1 MNEKK
6 DILER
11 LSNLLIERKYHAGDS
26 SYTAQLYNAGNEK
39 ILEKIKEESSEL
51 VEAGKAETVIKKEIV
66 HEAADLLFH
75 TMVLLA
81 FNEINPLEILNE
93 LERREGVSGIEE
105 KSRRS

>member
-11 LSNLLIERKYHAGDS
+11 LSNLLIERKNHAGDS

-51 VEAGKAETVIKKEIV
+51 SLIHI
-66 HEAADLLFH
+66 
-75 TMVLLA
+75 
-81 FNEINPLEILNE
+81 
-93 LERREGVSGIEE
+93 
-105 KSRRS
+105 